1 MLPDCPRAP
10 GGSTACVTAA
20 TQRPRA
26 HSLAHRDDDGVA
38 PEAEHQPR
46 PLRLQVHDH
55 ARLVLQPEI
64 TSTRGAN
71 RKAIAGLAIGAG
83 KLREIVEVVHL
94 TRRLDG
100 READATNTDATHLE
114 RILHA
119 ASEAP

>member
-26 HSLAHRDDDGVA
+26 RSLAHRDDDGVA

-64 TSTRGAN
+64 ASTRRAN

-83 KLREIVEVVHL
+83 KLLEIVEVIHL
-94 TRRLDG
+94 ARRLLACPGARRSG
-100 READATNTDATHLE
+100 RGV
-114 RILHA
+114 
-119 ASEAP
+119 